1 MLSRLQGPVTD
12 LSLYVK
18 YPAGAVNTVGSGVGI
33 FSLYVVGGISVVGE
47 ASETAGFVLFG
58 I

>member
-18 YPAGAVNTVGSGVGI
+18 YPAGAVNTVGSGGI